1 MDLEMGYLGMDVM
14 TYNYFLRAGAR
25 TISDVCSILEGKK
38 TKQREIPESVM
49 RKAKE
54 YVKAQESILHIQLL
68 EVEK

>member
-38 TKQREIPESVM
+38 AKQRDIPESVM
-49 RKAKE
+49 RRAKE
-54 YVKAQESILHIQLL
+54 YVKTQERALHIRLL
-68 EVEK
+68 EVE